1 MGDSNT
7 PKKDDPCIK
16 LAVVRFQYNDEL
28 LYNSVAWI
36 GSAQDYDAPA
46 WLYSSPPWPM
56 TERTRQS
63 IPVTVISNSVKFT
76 DREVSKIENVS
87 SFCPYTM
94 DSKLTNTSMYGVPAM
109 HATYSPLYE
118 MHAASDDVYDTLR
131 NLDAFPDDRIV
142 AAEDEKFDIAM
153 DRKGTV
159 DKVSKKQGD
168 EEKEKRNCTNHRRQQ
183 LRRAVCVHIFPHVAV
198 DDLCHA
204 IIMK

>member
-7 PKKDDPCIK
+7 HKKDDPRIM

-56 TERTRQS
+56 TERTRQRIS
-63 IPVTVISNSVKFT
+63 VTVISNSVQINT
-76 DREVSKIENVS
+76 DREVYKIENVHRC
-87 SFCPYTM
+87 CPFHM
-94 DSKLTNTSMYGVPAM
+94 DSKLANTSMYDVPAM
-109 HATYSPLYE
+109 HAPYSPLYE

-142 AAEDEKFDIAM
+142 AAEDEKFDIAL
-153 DRKGTV
+153 DRKVAV

-168 EEKEKRNCTNHRRQQ
+168 KEGEREKKVHRPQTTAARP
-183 LRRAVCVHIFPHVAV
+183 RRRV
-198 DDLCHA
+198 
-204 IIMK
+204 

>member
-7 PKKDDPCIK
+7 HKKDDPRIM

-56 TERTRQS
+56 TERTRQRIS
-63 IPVTVISNSVKFT
+63 VTVISNSVQINT
-76 DREVSKIENVS
+76 DREVYKIENVHRC
-87 SFCPYTM
+87 CPFHM
-94 DSKLTNTSMYGVPAM
+94 DSKLANTSMYDVPPM
-109 HATYSPLYE
+109 YATYSPLYE
-118 MHAASDDVYDTLR
+118 MHSSSDDVCDTLR

-142 AAEDEKFDIAM
+142 DAVDERIAIAM
-153 DRKGTV
+153 DRKGAV

-168 EEKEKRNCTNHRRQQ
+168 KEKEKRNCTNHRRPQ
-183 LRRAVCVHIFPHVAV
+183 LGRGAVFDIPTCCT
-198 DDLCHA
+198 L
-204 IIMK
+204 

>member
-7 PKKDDPCIK
+7 HKKDDPRIM

-63 IPVTVISNSVKFT
+63 RMVTVISNSVNT
-76 DREVSKIENVS
+76 IIDREVSKIENVA
-87 SFCPYTM
+87 SFCPYPM
-94 DSKLTNTSMYGVPAM
+94 DSKLPNTSVYNVLAM
-109 HATYSPLYE
+109 HAMYAPLIE
-118 MHAASDDVYDTLR
+118 MHAASDAVYTTLD
-131 NLDAFPDDRIV
+131 NVDAFSDDRIV
-142 AAEDEKFDIAM
+142 AAKDEMIAIAL
-153 DRKGTV
+153 DRKGAV

-168 EEKEKRNCTNHRRQQ
+168 EEEKKKKLHKPQTTAARPRRLCLYLTCAVLICTI
-183 LRRAVCVHIFPHVAV
+183 A
-198 DDLCHA
+198 
-204 IIMK
+204 